1 MDSVTVARSKPMN
14 VYVET
19 LIRAPMD
26 AVWAHT
32 QRPELHERWDLRFT
46 DIAPLP
52 RATLAEPQRFLYT
65 TRLGFGIAITGVGE
79 TVGQRDLP
87 DGSRASALRFGSAH
101 PLSLIREGSGYWKYV
116 PTADGVR
123 FFTSYDYETRFGRAG
138 AAFDRFVFRPLIG
151 WATAWSFDRLRL
163 WLEQGI
169 EPGQALWQAVIHG
182 IARVGLAAV
191 FLYQGVVPKLLGP
204 DPQEVQM
211 LGDVGVPAANIGQ
224 AAVALGIAEILLAVG
239 LLALWH
245 SRWLPAICAAFAIV
259 STAIVA
265 VASPRYLGAAFNP
278 VTLNL
283 SVLCLA
289 SIDIVGLHGSPSAG
303 RCRRMPGASVS

>member
-1 MDSVTVARSKPMN
+1 MN
-14 VYVET
+14 VYVEI

-26 AVWAHT
+26 AIWTHT
-32 QRPELHERWDLRFT
+32 QTTELHERWDLRFS
-46 DIAPLP
+46 DIDNLP
-52 RATLAEPQRFLYT
+52 RMSLTESQRFRYT
-65 TRLGFGIAITGVGE
+65 TRLGFGIAITGDGE

-101 PLSLIREGSGYWKYV
+101 PLSIIRDGSGYWKYI
-116 PTADGVR
+116 PTSDGVR
-123 FFTSYDYETRFGRAG
+123 FLTSYDYETRFGRAG

-151 WATAWSFDRLRL
+151 WATAWSFDLLRL

-169 EPGQALWQAVIHG
+169 EPAQALRQAVIHG

-191 FLYQGVVPKLLGP
+191 FLYHGLVPKILGP

-211 LGDVGVPAANIGQ
+211 FGDVGVPAANIGQ

-239 LLALWH
+239 LLVLWH

-259 STAIVA
+259 STAVVA

-289 SIDIVGLHGSPSAG
+289 SIDLVALHGLPSAG
-303 RCRRMPGASVS
+303 RCRRRASGSIT

>member
-1 MDSVTVARSKPMN
+1 
-14 VYVET
+14 
-19 LIRAPMD
+19 MD
-26 AVWAHT
+26 AIWTHT
-32 QRPELHERWDLRFT
+32 QNPKLHERWDLRFSEI
-46 DIAPLP
+46 DNLP
-52 RATLAEPQRFLYT
+52 RVDVTEPQRFRYT
-65 TRLGFGIAITGVGE
+65 TRLGLGIEISGDGE

-101 PLSLIREGSGYWKYV
+101 PLSIIRDGSGYWKYI
-116 PTADGVR
+116 PTSDGVR
-123 FFTSYDYETRFGRAG
+123 FLTSYDYETRFGPAG
-138 AAFDRFVFRPLIG
+138 AAFDRLVFRPLIG

-169 EPGQALWQAVIHG
+169 EPAQALRQAVIHG

-191 FLYQGVVPKLLGP
+191 FLYHGLVPKILGP

-211 LGDVGVPAANIGQ
+211 FGDVGVPAANIGQ
-224 AAVALGIAEILLAVG
+224 AAVTLGIAEIVLAVG
-239 LLALWH
+239 LLVLWH

-289 SIDIVGLHGSPSAG
+289 AIDLFALRGLPSAR
-303 RCRRMPGASVS
+303 RCRRRPDGSVA

>member
-1 MDSVTVARSKPMN
+1 MN
-14 VYVET
+14 VYVEI

-26 AVWAHT
+26 AIWTHT
-32 QRPELHERWDLRFT
+32 QTTELHERWDLRFS
-46 DIAPLP
+46 DINNLP
-52 RATLAEPQRFLYT
+52 RIAIAEPQRFRYT
-65 TRLGFGIAITGVGE
+65 TRLGFGIAISGDGE
-79 TVGQRDLP
+79 TVGQRHLP

-101 PLSLIREGSGYWKYV
+101 PLSIIREGSGYWKYV
-116 PTADGVR
+116 PTADGVL
-123 FFTSYDYETRFGRAG
+123 FLTSYDYETRFGRAG

-169 EPGQALWQAVIHG
+169 EPAQALRQSVIHG

-191 FLYQGVVPKLLGP
+191 FLYHGLVPKILGP

-211 LGDVGVPAANIGQ
+211 FGDVGVPAANIGQ
-224 AAVALGIAEILLAVG
+224 AAVALGIAEIVLAVG

-245 SRWLPAICAAFAIV
+245 SRRLPATCAAFAIV

-283 SVLCLA
+283 GVLCLA
-289 SIDIVGLHGSPSAG
+289 AIDLVVLPGLPSAG
-303 RCRRMPGASVS
+303 RCRRRPEGSVT

>member
-1 MDSVTVARSKPMN
+1 
-14 VYVET
+14 
-19 LIRAPMD
+19 
-26 AVWAHT
+26 
-32 QRPELHERWDLRFT
+32 LR
-46 DIAPLP
+46 
-52 RATLAEPQRFLYT
+52 
-65 TRLGFGIAITGVGE
+65 
-79 TVGQRDLP
+79 
-87 DGSRASALRFGSAH
+87 
-101 PLSLIREGSGYWKYV
+101 
-116 PTADGVR
+116 
-123 FFTSYDYETRFGRAG
+123 
-138 AAFDRFVFRPLIG
+138 
-151 WATAWSFDRLRL
+151 
-163 WLEQGI
+163 
-169 EPGQALWQAVIHG
+169 QAVIHG

-191 FLYQGVVPKLLGP
+191 FLYQGVVPKILGP

-259 STAIVA
+259 ATAIVA

-283 SVLCLA
+283 GVLCLA

-303 RCRRMPGASVS
+303 RCRRMPGASAS

>member
-1 MDSVTVARSKPMN
+1 VN
-14 VYVET
+14 VYVEI

-26 AVWAHT
+26 VIWTHT
-32 QRPELHERWDLRFT
+32 QTTELHERWDLRFS
-46 DIAPLP
+46 DIDNLP
-52 RATLAEPQRFLYT
+52 RISLTEPQRFRYT
-65 TRLGFGIAITGVGE
+65 TRLGFGIAISGDGE

-101 PLSLIREGSGYWKYV
+101 PLSIIRDGSGYWKYI
-116 PTADGVR
+116 PTSEGVR
-123 FFTSYDYETRFGRAG
+123 FLTSYDYETRFGRAG

-169 EPGQALWQAVIHG
+169 EPAQALRQAVIHG

-191 FLYQGVVPKLLGP
+191 FLYHGWVPKILGP
-204 DPQEVQM
+204 DPEEVQM
-211 LGDVGVPAANIGQ
+211 FGDVGVPVANIGQ
-224 AAVALGIAEILLAVG
+224 AAVALGIAEIVLAVG

-278 VTLNL
+278 VTLNFG
-283 SVLCLA
+283 VLCLA
-289 SIDIVGLHGSPSAG
+289 SIDLVALCGLPSAG
-303 RCRRMPGASVS
+303 RCRRKPDGSVA